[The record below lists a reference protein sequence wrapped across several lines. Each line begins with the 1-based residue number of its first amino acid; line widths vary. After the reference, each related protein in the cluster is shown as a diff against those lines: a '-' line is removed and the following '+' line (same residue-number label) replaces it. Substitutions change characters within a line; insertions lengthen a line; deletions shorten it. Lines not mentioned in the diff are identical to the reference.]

1 MKFETRLNNE
11 IQSIIPSYFVKKYD
25 LEEGDI
31 IQWNEKENG
40 ELIISFKKSQLFSKD

>member
-1 MKFETRLNNE
+1 MIFETRLNNE
-11 IQSIIPSYFVKKYD
+11 MQSIIPSHLVKKYD

-31 IQWNEKENG
+31 IRWNEKENG